1 MSPLLLKMNS
11 LIFNFDNDDIFYANV
26 ELDVDIEKRS
36 VNPDDSFD
44 KYVELF
50 LEMLDKSLV
59 NNYRVSKNKIE
70 FYKSTMEAI
79 REIIDDFLYLNLYN
93 ISTKEGT
100 KRKTEINDICI
111 YDNKCL
117 IKTKNINFLLISN
130 CN

>member
-1 MSPLLLKMNS
+1 MSPLFLKMNS